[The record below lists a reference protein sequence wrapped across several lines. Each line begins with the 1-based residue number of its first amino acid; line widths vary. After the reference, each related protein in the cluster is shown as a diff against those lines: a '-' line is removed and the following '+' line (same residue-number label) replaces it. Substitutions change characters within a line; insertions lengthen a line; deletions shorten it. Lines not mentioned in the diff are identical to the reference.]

1 MTEPQKKDPS
11 SRLNVIIT
19 IFAVVGALYHLI
31 STQWLLQTFLEHQ
44 NNHFAF
50 SLVLVLLVI
59 LKKHPRRWPYIL
71 LLMLLGLAA
80 TGYVKIF
87 FTDLQERVGFPT
99 GPDMVIGIML
109 VIVALESSRLAFG
122 LAIPLLAIIF
132 IGYDLFGH
140 YLPDPFYHTHFKLEY
155 VITHLS
161 IGLQGMY
168 GTALSVSVNYIFLF
182 FLFGGILQKS
192 GAMEFFSSLGKLA
205 GRKLKGGP
213 AQTAV
218 VSSALVGSVTG
229 SALANV
235 AITGAFTIPLMKK
248 VGYKPDQAGAIEASA
263 SVGGQIMPPIM
274 GAQAFLMSAVTGI
287 PYVEIMVAALIPALL
302 YFAGIGIYVEL
313 QARSLDITPTAEEID
328 IKGMLVRMPCFVV
341 PIGLL
346 VILLVKGY
354 TPMFCAFWTIISLV
368 GTNMVIDLLTQKRL
382 NLKDLVEGLTQGA
395 IGGAK
400 IGVTSAVIGF
410 LLASMTMTGIG
421 IKLSGMVAEWSG
433 GNLLIATII
442 TMLVSILFGMGV
454 PTMVAYALVAL
465 MVAPALMNMGVPLLQ
480 AHFFVMFF
488 AVFSNLTPPV
498 ALACLV
504 GSGIAGGS
512 YFKTAFIGFKIA
524 LIAFILPYLIIWNP
538 AVILK
543 GQNAFE
549 EIMTVIAILL
559 ALLSIGIVITNYYI
573 TRINII
579 ERGLF
584 AACAILILTYAFTM
598 NLFYFAVGVVLM
610 IFLTLVQ
617 LRKGKEGEPEPQFVQ
632 T

>member
-1 MTEPQKKDPS
+1 MPEEDKGLQKNLG
-11 SRLNVIIT
+11 RIIT
-19 IFAVVGALYHLI
+19 IVAVVGALYHLVC
-31 STQWLLQTFLEHQ
+31 TQWLFQTFLEHQ

-59 LKKHPRRWPYIL
+59 IKQQPRRWPYFL
-71 LLMLLGLAA
+71 ALMVVGLVA

-87 FTDLQERVGFPT
+87 FSALQERAGFPT
-99 GPDMVIGIML
+99 TADMIIGVML
-109 VIVALESSRLAFG
+109 VIVALETSRLAFG
-122 LAIPLLAIIF
+122 LAIPILACIF

-140 YLPDPFYHTHFKLEY
+140 YLPDPFYHIKFDLEY
-155 VITHLS
+155 VVSNLS

-192 GAMEFFSSLGKLA
+192 GAIEFFSTLGKLA

-248 VGYKPDQAGAIEASA
+248 VGYKPEQAGAIEASA
-263 SVGGQIMPPIM
+263 SVGGQVMPPIM

-287 PYVEIMVAALIPALL
+287 SYVEIMIAALIPAIL
-302 YFAGIGIYVEL
+302 YFVGIGIYVEL
-313 QARSLDITPTAEEID
+313 QARALNITPKFEEVN
-328 IKGMLVRMPCFVV
+328 IKGMFIRMPCFVV
-341 PIGLL
+341 PIGML
-346 VILLVKGY
+346 VILLVQGY
-354 TPMFCAFWTIISLV
+354 TPMFCAFWGTVSLV
-368 GTNMVIDLLTQKRL
+368 AVNMFIDVLTERRL
-382 NLKDLVEGLTQGA
+382 NLGKLVEGLTVGA

-421 IKLSGMVAEWSG
+421 VKLSGMVAEWSG
-433 GNLLIATII
+433 GVLFFACVI

-480 AHFFVMFF
+480 AHFFCMFF

-498 ALACLV
+498 ALAALV
-504 GSGIAGGS
+504 GSGIAGGN
-512 YFKTAFIGFKIA
+512 YFKTAFTGFKIA
-524 LIAFILPYLIIWNP
+524 MIAFILPYLIIWNP
-538 AVILK
+538 AVIM
-543 GQNAFE
+543 QPESAF
-549 EIMTVIAILL
+549 IGVMTILTILMAMVSIA
-559 ALLSIGIVITNYYI
+559 VVFTNYYI
-573 TRINII
+573 TAVSPFQRIMFGLSAII
-579 ERGLF
+579 LLG
-584 AACAILILTYAFTM
+584 YAFTV
-598 NLFYFAVGVVLM
+598 NNFLLVLGIVLM
-610 IFLTLVQ
+610 GLLTFNQ
-617 LRKGKEGEPEPQFVQ
+617 LKTRKRV
-632 T
+632 

>member
-1 MTEPQKKDPS
+1 MSEGENRS
-11 SRLNVIIT
+11 SKTLERIIT
-19 IFAVVGALYHLI
+19 IVAVVGALYHLI
-31 STQWLLQTFLEHQ
+31 STQWLFQTFLEHQ

-59 LKKHPRRWPYIL
+59 IKNKPKLWPYFL
-71 LLMLLGLAA
+71 TLMILGLVA
-80 TGYVKIF
+80 TGYVKF
-87 FTDLQERVGFPT
+87 NFTELQERIGFPI
-99 GPDMVIGIML
+99 GADIVIGIML
-109 VIVALESSRLAFG
+109 VIIALETSRLAFG
-122 LAIPLLAIIF
+122 WAIPILALIF

-140 YLPDPFYHTHFKLEY
+140 YLPRPFYHMEFDLEY
-155 VITHLS
+155 IISNLS

-192 GAMEFFSSLGKLA
+192 GAIEFFSTLGKLA

-263 SVGGQIMPPIM
+263 SVGGQVMPPIM
-274 GAQAFLMSAVTGI
+274 GAQAFLMAAVTGI
-287 PYVEIMVAALIPALL
+287 SYVEIMIAALIPAVL
-302 YFAGIGIYVEL
+302 YFIGIGIYVEL
-313 QARSLDITPTAEEID
+313 QARALFIEPKYEEVD
-328 IKGMLVRMPCFVV
+328 IKKMLIRSPCFVV
-341 PIGLL
+341 PIALL
-346 VILLVKGY
+346 VILLVQGY
-354 TPMFCAFWTIISLV
+354 TPMFCAFWGTISLV
-368 GTNMVIDLLTQKRL
+368 AVNLVTDFIVERKL
-382 NLKDLVEGLTQGA
+382 NLDKLVEGLTVGA

-421 IKLSGMVAEWSG
+421 VKLSGMVADWSG
-433 GNLLIATII
+433 GILIVACAI

-465 MVAPALMNMGVPLLQ
+465 MVAPALMNMGVALLQ
-480 AHFFVMFF
+480 AHFFCMFF

-498 ALACLV
+498 ALAALV
-504 GSGIAGGS
+504 GSGIARGD
-512 YFKTAFIGFKIA
+512 YFKTAITGFKIA

-538 AVILK
+538 AVIMQPETPAI
-543 GQNAFE
+543 GV
-549 EIMTVIAILL
+549 MTIVAILMAMVGIAI
-559 ALLSIGIVITNYYI
+559 VFTNYYI
-573 TRINII
+573 TKISAI
-579 ERGLF
+579 ERFLYGLS
-584 AACAILILTYAFTM
+584 AVVLLGYAFTV
-598 NLFYFAVGVVLM
+598 NNFFFLVGVLLM
-610 IFLTLVQ
+610 GSLTIVQ
-617 LRKGKEGEPEPQFVQ
+617 VKIGKKQRVPL
-632 T
+632 

>member
-1 MTEPQKKDPS
+1 MPEEDKGLQKNLG
-11 SRLNVIIT
+11 RIIT
-19 IFAVVGALYHLI
+19 IVAVVGALYHLVC
-31 STQWLLQTFLEHQ
+31 TQWLFQTFLEHQ

-59 LKKHPRRWPYIL
+59 IKQQPRRWPYFL
-71 LLMLLGLAA
+71 ALMVVGLVA

-87 FTDLQERVGFPT
+87 FSALQERAGFPT
-99 GPDMVIGIML
+99 TADMIIGVML
-109 VIVALESSRLAFG
+109 VIIALETSRLAFG
-122 LAIPLLAIIF
+122 LAIPILACIF

-140 YLPDPFYHTHFKLEY
+140 YLPDPFYHIKFDLEY
-155 VITHLS
+155 VVSNLS

-192 GAMEFFSSLGKLA
+192 GAIEFFSTLGKLA

-248 VGYKPDQAGAIEASA
+248 VGYKPEQAGAIEASA
-263 SVGGQIMPPIM
+263 SVGGQVMPPIM

-287 PYVEIMVAALIPALL
+287 SYVEIMIAALIPAIL
-302 YFAGIGIYVEL
+302 YFVGIGIYVEL
-313 QARSLDITPTAEEID
+313 QARALNITPKFEEVN
-328 IKGMLVRMPCFVV
+328 IKGMFIRMPCFVV
-341 PIGLL
+341 PIGML
-346 VILLVKGY
+346 VILLVQGY
-354 TPMFCAFWTIISLV
+354 TPMFCAFWGTVSLV
-368 GTNMVIDLLTQKRL
+368 AVNMFIDVLTERRL
-382 NLKDLVEGLTQGA
+382 NLGKLVEGLTVGA

-421 IKLSGMVAEWSG
+421 VKLSGMVAEWSG
-433 GNLLIATII
+433 GVLFFACVI

-480 AHFFVMFF
+480 AHFFCMFF

-498 ALACLV
+498 ALAALV
-504 GSGIAGGS
+504 GSGIAGS
-512 YFKTAFIGFKIA
+512 DYFKTAFTGFKIA
-524 LIAFILPYLIIWNP
+524 MIAFILPYLIIWNP
-538 AVILK
+538 AVIM
-543 GQNAFE
+543 QPESAF
-549 EIMTVIAILL
+549 IGVMTILTILMAMVSIA
-559 ALLSIGIVITNYYI
+559 VVFTNYYI
-573 TRINII
+573 TAVSPFQRIMFGLSAII
-579 ERGLF
+579 LLG
-584 AACAILILTYAFTM
+584 YAFTV
-598 NLFYFAVGVVLM
+598 NNFLLVLGIVLM
-610 IFLTLVQ
+610 GLLTFNQ
-617 LRKGKEGEPEPQFVQ
+617 LKTRKRV
-632 T
+632 

>member
-1 MTEPQKKDPS
+1 MPEEEKWSPKMLG
-11 SRLNVIIT
+11 RIIT
-19 IFAVVGALYHLI
+19 IVAVVGALYHLI
-31 STQWLLQTFLEHQ
+31 CTQWLFQTFLEHQ

-59 LKKHPRRWPYIL
+59 MRQKPKRWPY
-71 LLMLLGLAA
+71 LLGLMVIGLVA

-87 FTDLQERVGFPT
+87 FSALQERAGFPT
-99 GPDMVIGIML
+99 TADMVIGIML
-109 VIVALESSRLAFG
+109 VIVALEASRLAFG
-122 LAIPLLAIIF
+122 LAIPILACIF

-140 YLPDPFYHTHFKLEY
+140 YLPDPFYHMKFDLKY
-155 VITHLS
+155 VVSNLS

-192 GAMEFFSSLGKLA
+192 GAIEFFSNLGKLA

-235 AITGAFTIPLMKK
+235 AITGAFTIPLMKR
-248 VGYKPDQAGAIEASA
+248 VGYKPEQAGAIEASA
-263 SVGGQIMPPIM
+263 SVGGQVMPPIM

-287 PYVEIMVAALIPALL
+287 SYVEIMIAALIPAIL
-302 YFAGIGIYVEL
+302 YFTGIGIYVEL
-313 QARSLDITPTAEEID
+313 QARALNITPSVEEVD
-328 IKGMLVRMPCFVV
+328 IKGMLIRMPCFVV

-346 VILLVKGY
+346 VILLVQGY
-354 TPMFCAFWTIISLV
+354 TPMFCAFWGTISLV
-368 GTNMVIDLLTQKRL
+368 AVNMIIDFLTERRL
-382 NLKDLVEGLTQGA
+382 NLNRIVEGLTVGA

-421 IKLSGMVAEWSG
+421 VKLSGMVAEWSG
-433 GNLLIATII
+433 GVVFFACVI
-442 TMLVSILFGMGV
+442 TMFVSILFGMGV

-465 MVAPALMNMGVPLLQ
+465 MVAPALMKMGVPLLQ
-480 AHFFVMFF
+480 AHFFCMFF

-498 ALACLV
+498 ALAGLV

-512 YFKTAFIGFKIA
+512 YFKTAFTGFKIA
-524 LIAFILPYLIIWNP
+524 MIAFILPYLIIYNP
-538 AVILK
+538 AVIMQPENLFI
-543 GQNAFE
+543 GVLT
-549 EIMTVIAILL
+549 IVTILL
-559 ALLSIGIVITNYYI
+559 AMLAIAIVFTSHFVAEVSLLQRILFGLCAVIFL
-573 TRINII
+573 
-579 ERGLF
+579 G
-584 AACAILILTYAFTM
+584 YAFTVQ
-598 NLFYFAVGVVLM
+598 NLFFFMGIVLM
-610 IFLTLVQ
+610 ALLTYFHMRTT
-617 LRKGKEGEPEPQFVQ
+617 RK

>member
-1 MTEPQKKDPS
+1 MPEEDKRLQKNLG
-11 SRLNVIIT
+11 RIIT
-19 IFAVVGALYHLI
+19 IVAVVGALYHLVC
-31 STQWLLQTFLEHQ
+31 TQWLFQTFLEHQ

-59 LKKHPRRWPYIL
+59 IKQQPRRWPYFL
-71 LLMLLGLAA
+71 ALMVVGLVA
-80 TGYVKIF
+80 TGYVKVF
-87 FTDLQERVGFPT
+87 FSALQERAGFPT
-99 GPDMVIGIML
+99 TADMIIGVML
-109 VIVALESSRLAFG
+109 IIVALETSRLAFG
-122 LAIPLLAIIF
+122 LAIPILACIF

-140 YLPDPFYHTHFKLEY
+140 YLPDPFYHIKFDLEY
-155 VITHLS
+155 VVSNLS

-192 GAMEFFSSLGKLA
+192 GAIEFFSTLGKLA

-248 VGYKPDQAGAIEASA
+248 VGYKPEQAGAIEASA
-263 SVGGQIMPPIM
+263 SVGGQVMPPIM

-287 PYVEIMVAALIPALL
+287 SYVEIMIAALIPAIL
-302 YFAGIGIYVEL
+302 YFVGIGIYVEL
-313 QARSLDITPTAEEID
+313 QARALNITPKFEEVN
-328 IKGMLVRMPCFVV
+328 IKGMFIRMPCFVV
-341 PIGLL
+341 PIGML
-346 VILLVKGY
+346 VILLVQGY
-354 TPMFCAFWTIISLV
+354 TPMFCAFWGTVSLV
-368 GTNMVIDLLTQKRL
+368 AVNMFIDVLTERRL
-382 NLKDLVEGLTQGA
+382 NLGKLVEGLTVGA

-421 IKLSGMVAEWSG
+421 VKLSGMVAEWSG
-433 GNLLIATII
+433 GVLFFACVI

-480 AHFFVMFF
+480 AHFFCMFF

-498 ALACLV
+498 ALAALV
-504 GSGIAGGS
+504 GSGIAGGD
-512 YFKTAFIGFKIA
+512 YFKTAFTGFKIA
-524 LIAFILPYLIIWNP
+524 MIAFILPYLIIWNP
-538 AVILK
+538 AVIM
-543 GQNAFE
+543 QPENAFIGVMTILTILMAMVSIAVVFTNYFITRVSPFQR
-549 EIMTVIAILL
+549 IMFSLSAIILL
-559 ALLSIGIVITNYYI
+559 G
-573 TRINII
+573 
-579 ERGLF
+579 
-584 AACAILILTYAFTM
+584 YAFTVH
-598 NLFYFAVGVVLM
+598 NLLLVIGIILM
-610 IFLTLVQ
+610 GLLTIYQ
-617 LRKGKEGEPEPQFVQ
+617 LKIRRSI
-632 T
+632 